1 MSRATTSPATAREM
15 IEETMMETLKELEGP
30 CTVRRLRPSDLDR
43 VVALDALVTG
53 RARRGYFLHKL
64 QTNLLDTS
72 VEVSLGAQF
81 DGILVGFLL
90 ARVWTGEFG
99 VTEPV
104 AVLDT
109 IGVHPDFQRR
119 HIGEALLDQLRT
131 NLQGLNVATLRTEV
145 GWDDFD
151 LLRFFQHRGFR
162 PASRLCLDLDL
173 ALRRDS

>member
-1 MSRATTSPATAREM
+1 
-15 IEETMMETLKELEGP
+15 MEKLMELEGP

-43 VVALDALVTG
+43 VVALDALATG
-53 RARRGYFLHKL
+53 RVRRDYFLHKL

-72 VEVSLGAQF
+72 VEVSLGAEV

-109 IGVHPDFQRR
+109 IGVHPGFRR
-119 HIGEALLDQLRT
+119 RRIGESMLDQLQT
-131 NLQGLNVATLRTEV
+131 NLRGLNVATLRTEAS
-145 GWDDFD
+145 WDDFV
-151 LLRFFQHRGFR
+151 LLHFFQHRGFH
-162 PASRLCLDLDL
+162 PAPRVCLDLDL
-173 ALRRDS
+173 GQRHDF